1 MLNELKAQASLNYSI
16 NYTVNAEVISQGQ
29 LTTSIEP
36 IYKCSNPIDLTLN
49 TIQLYNVEST
59 PVTVS
64 FYVNGSLPV
73 NQTVIFEIPAL
84 GSAIYKED
92 GTLDI
97 MDSTGEVINRVGLT
111 DAELRATP
119 VPVTGTVT
127 STPSGTQ
134 DVNIVGDSVGL
145 ATETTLRE
153 VRDYVD
159 NIETELIS
167 INTNTTGKST
177 EATLIQV
184 RDYLDTVETKLSSLL
199 TELQLKADL
208 TETQPVS
215 LASAPLP
222 TGASTEATL
231 VQVRDYLDTVE
242 TKLQSLITALG
253 SPFQAGGSIGNVSF
267 RVNAGT
273 DVNTSALSLEATQ
286 QLLLT
291 VLSAIETFTG
301 DTSSDMSALLTRVP
315 SGLTVTGSR
324 LQVELPP
331 GGSGLTDTE
340 LRATPV
346 PVELGSST
354 NYIGKVKI
362 TDGSNDVPVGTSLA
376 DGQSNTR
383 NHSHAESLNMLFN
396 GTTWDRV
403 RGDTSNGLDVDVTR
417 VLPGTGATSLGKAED
432 DVHNGGD
439 VGVMALAVSN
449 EGGTAFTTSNRDYVP
464 IAVDKMGQ
472 IYVNPENNKVLFRGR
487 AGTFRTL
494 GRAGTTGQKIL
505 AIHNSITSPV
515 TVNVKN
521 IVVDMWCTVVK
532 AITVAPPIV
541 RIWKFTAAPT
551 NGTNLTKNKIGGTTT
566 PNAACTVWGDA
577 SADGVGSAT
586 TLTITLPAG
595 TIVDQKV
602 TPRNITAAGES
613 SPSSLQFNYEA
624 GIQLAP
630 LEGICV
636 FLDYT
641 LATQNPVTDMWTAS
655 IEWEEFTT

>member
-1 MLNELKAQASLNYSI
+1 MLNELKAQASLDYSI

-231 VQVRDYLDTVE
+231 IQVRDYLDTVE

-253 SPFQAGGSIGNVSF
+253 SPFQAGGSIGNTTF
-267 RVNAGT
+267 RADAGT
-273 DVNTSALSLEATQ
+273 DLNTSALNLEATQ
-286 QLLLT
+286 QLVLTALSTIIGYTDTIESLIATTNSLITTLNTKDFATQTTLNTLLKPADTLSRLTAITNVVQVADNSGSLT
-291 VLSAIETFTG
+291 VDAP
-301 DTSSDMSALLTRVP
+301 V
-315 SGLTVTGSR
+315 
-324 LQVELPP
+324 
-331 GGSGLTDTE
+331 
-340 LRATPV
+340 ATPV
-346 PVELGSST
+346 HVRLSDGSAAITTLPVSIASNTPTEVNSAAILATLGAVADAIVAAGATGSISAKLRRATQGLEDLKTGIILAAGSNTIGTVNAPTITKVTQGSTGFTVQNLKDAGRTTLGLTMEFTATGTSEALATITESRNGASGVSFTTRIITLGKRLRIQSISMEVETLGSGTAPQRMYLRLRTNTAGAVTTSSPIQGVWAVVNST
-354 NYIGKVKI
+354 AVVKSGNTATFSFPDGLEFAGDGVANYGFTIQFPDYVATTATVAGKVTI
-362 TDGSNDVPVGTSLA
+362 
-376 DGQSNTR
+376 
-383 NHSHAESLNMLFN
+383 
-396 GTTWDRV
+396 
-403 RGDTSNGLDVDVTR
+403 
-417 VLPGTGATSLGKAED
+417 
-432 DVHNGGD
+432 
-439 VGVMALAVSN
+439 
-449 EGGTAFTTSNRDYVP
+449 TAFEY
-464 IAVDKMGQ
+464 
-472 IYVNPENNKVLFRGR
+472 
-487 AGTFRTL
+487 
-494 GRAGTTGQKIL
+494 
-505 AIHNSITSPV
+505 
-515 TVNVKN
+515 
-521 IVVDMWCTVVK
+521 
-532 AITVAPPIV
+532 
-541 RIWKFTAAPT
+541 
-551 NGTNLTKNKIGGTTT
+551 
-566 PNAACTVWGDA
+566 
-577 SADGVGSAT
+577 
-586 TLTITLPAG
+586 
-595 TIVDQKV
+595 
-602 TPRNITAAGES
+602 
-613 SPSSLQFNYEA
+613 
-624 GIQLAP
+624 
-630 LEGICV
+630 
-636 FLDYT
+636 
-641 LATQNPVTDMWTAS
+641 
-655 IEWEEFTT
+655 